1 MTINNKHVLKTF
13 VAAMAVAAFCSC
25 SKKEPAVD
33 NTIEFETLSMH
44 EIYRLENTAKVFMS
58 ENDVCY
64 EDSAIMFLPVK
75 IYGQDITAL
84 RDTIIK
90 AAFDTIAAPEEAM
103 KSYFSKVANDLGY
116 NAVIAPD
123 SVPRTDADGMSLIEG
138 EIFSMSPEILTYRV
152 SNYQYFPAAAHG
164 LTTTQYINYNI
175 PEGKILTLSNLF
187 TPEGLEKLPAML
199 QKRARQLVPA
209 IGPTSIDA
217 LPTMG
222 NFYISLD
229 EAIVFVYQ
237 PYEVASYAQG
247 AIAISFYPYQLTE
260 LLTPE
265 GQKVFHLE

>member
-1 MTINNKHVLKTF
+1 MTINDKHIMRTF
-13 VAAMAVAAFCSC
+13 IAALAVAAFCSC
-25 SKKEPAVD
+25 SKSEKTPD
-33 NTIEFETLSMH
+33 NTIEFETLSLH
-44 EIYRLENTAKVFMS
+44 EVYRLDNTAKVFMS

-64 EDSAIMFLPVK
+64 EDSAIMILPVK
-75 IYGQDITAL
+75 IYGQDITPM
-84 RDTIIK
+84 RDSILK
-90 AAFDTIAAPEEAM
+90 AAFDTIASPEEAM
-103 KSYFSKVANDLGY
+103 KSYFSKVAGDLGY
-116 NAVIAPD
+116 TAVLAPD
-123 SVPRTDADGMSLIEG
+123 SIPRTDSDGMSLING
-138 EIFSMSPEILTYRV
+138 EIFSMSPEILTYSV

-164 LTTTQYINYNI
+164 LTTTQYINYHI
-175 PEGKILTLSNLF
+175 PGGKILTLDNLF

-199 QKRARQLVPA
+199 QKRAKQLAPA

-229 EAIVFVYQ
+229 DAIVFVYQ

-265 GQKVFHLE
+265 GQKIFHLE